1 MPAELQDD
9 NSNASGP
16 QDNSI
21 GAAQPAR
28 SVDVAPEPVARPQPS
43 PAPAAEAAPAPVVRP
58 GVLLTVDTFKRFAP
72 RAKPE
77 LLAIIDDKANEV
89 LARFG
94 INTTANRLC
103 HFLAQVSHECAG
115 FTAVEENLNYSAAN
129 MVRVFGPRHSA
140 RLTDA
145 EARQLVGKKEAFAE
159 RVYGLGNP
167 TMARMLGNTQPG
179 DGYRY
184 RGRGFMQ
191 ITGRANY
198 RTMGNKIGVDLEA
211 NPDLAAQPLY
221 ALMTAAAFWDTKS
234 LNQYADQNNIEVI
247 TKRINGGHNGL
258 DHRKSGYAT
267 AQKIWSQGG
276 ASVGRSFSTR
286 SFGGPPVLEYGDLR
300 AEVLDLKKLLQRAG
314 YWDVPQDENFGAATH
329 LAVVRFQLAHNLH
342 PDGVVDAATWEAL
355 GLQPDG
361 PRTRGVSNAP
371 GDEKVRAREQGKAIR
386 RWGILLLLAAAGMA
400 AARYLLTGGL
410 APPGSPWEGLTLG
423 FVGLV
428 AVVAIVLIALARG
441 IARAASQTAGE
452 TAASEF
458 DEWGIRPEVNA
469 EAA

>member
-9 NSNASGP
+9 NANASAP
-16 QDNSI
+16 QDDSI
-21 GAAQPAR
+21 GGAQPAR
-28 SVDVAPEPVARPQPS
+28 SVDPAPEPVARPDPA

-58 GVLLTVDTFKRFAP
+58 GVLLTAETFKRFAP

-77 LLAIIDDKANEV
+77 LLAIIGDKGNEV

-145 EARQLVGKKEAFAE
+145 EARKLVGKKEAFAE

-167 TMARMLGNTQPG
+167 TMARMLGNTQAG
-179 DGYRY
+179 DGFRY

-198 RTMGNKIGVDLEA
+198 RTMGRKIGVDLEA
-211 NPDLAAQPLY
+211 DPDLAAQPLY
-221 ALMTAAAFWDTKS
+221 ALMTAAAFWDTKG
-234 LNQYADQNNIEVI
+234 LNQYADQNNIEII
-247 TKRINGGHNGL
+247 TKRINGGHSGL
-258 DHRKSGYAT
+258 DHRKSGYAS
-267 AQKIWSQGG
+267 AQKIWGQGA
-276 ASVGRSFSTR
+276 ASAGRSFSTR

-300 AEVLDLKKLLQRAG
+300 PEVLDLKKLLQRAG
-314 YWDVPQDENFGAATH
+314 YQDLQQDENFGASTH
-329 LAVVRFQLAHNLH
+329 LAVVRYQLAHNLQA
-342 PDGVVDAATWEAL
+342 DGVVDAATWDAL
-355 GLQPDG
+355 GLQPEG
-361 PRTRGVSNAP
+361 PRTRGVSAMP
-371 GDEKVRAREQGKAIR
+371 EDGEARARERGRTIR
-386 RWGILLLLAAAGMA
+386 RWGFLLLLAAVGMA
-400 AARYLLTGGL
+400 AARYLLAGGIE
-410 APPGSPWEGLTLG
+410 PPTSLWDGFTLG
-423 FVGLV
+423 FVALV
-428 AVVAIVLIALARG
+428 AIAAIVLIVLASSM
-441 IARAASQTAGE
+441 AHAKPQSDASAS
-452 TAASEF
+452 SEF

>member
-1 MPAELQDD
+1 MPAELQDE
-9 NSNASGP
+9 NANASAP
-16 QDNSI
+16 QDTAV
-21 GAAQPAR
+21 GAAQPTR
-28 SVDVAPEPVARPQPS
+28 SVDAAPEPVARPD
-43 PAPAAEAAPAPVVRP
+43 PALAPTLEAAPAPVIRP
-58 GVLLTVDTFKRFAP
+58 GVLLTADTFKRFAP

-103 HFLAQVSHECAG
+103 HFLAQVAHECAG

-140 RLTDA
+140 RLTEA

-198 RTMGNKIGVDLEA
+198 RTMGNKIGVDLEN

-221 ALMTAAAFWDTKS
+221 ALMTAAAFWDSKG
-234 LNQYADQNNIEVI
+234 LNQYADQNNIEII

-258 DHRKSGYAT
+258 DHRKSGYAS
-267 AQKIWSQGG
+267 AQKIWGQGG
-276 ASVGRSFSTR
+276 TSAGRSFSTR

-300 AEVLDLKKLLQRAG
+300 PEVQDLKKLLERAG
-314 YWDVPQDENFGAATH
+314 DRDLPQDENFGAATH
-329 LAVVRFQLAHNLH
+329 LAVVRFQLAHGLK
-342 PDGVVDAATWEAL
+342 PDGVVDTATWEAL
-355 GLQPDG
+355 GQQTDG
-361 PRTRGVSNAP
+361 PRTRGVSAMPDNGQA
-371 GDEKVRAREQGKAIR
+371 RARERARTIR
-386 RWGILLLLAAAGMA
+386 MWGVLLLLAALGMA
-400 AARYLLTGGL
+400 AARYLAAGGL
-410 APPGSPWEGLTLG
+410 EPPGSLWDALTLG

-428 AVVAIVLIALARG
+428 ALAAIVLIVLASG
-441 IARAASQTAGE
+441 IARAKPQADAE
-452 TAASEF
+452 AFPEF
-458 DEWGIRPEVNA
+458 DEWGIRPEINA